1 MSDKIEPLI
10 MPKWG
15 IEMDEGKLTEW
26 LIEEGTTFSKGD
38 PLVVIETDKISNE
51 VEAEVDSKLRKK
63 VVQSDGTYAVGAL
76 LGIFAPDEISD
87 EEVENFVNEYVAPDT
102 SFKPE
107 SASASEAPIPT
118 PEVSNNSST
127 SPSTSSELPSAPPE
141 NINISPKAWEVALE
155 LGVDVSTIT
164 PTGRRGRISVQDVEQ
179 IADPAKLAAY
189 KGEDDAGAS
198 KSDNPSTSIKHT
210 SMRKVIAERL
220 VSSKN
225 TAPHFYLNVDLEVD
239 SIMEKRTT
247 LNSDSSNKISI
258 NDLLIKCVA
267 TALKKHPE
275 ININWSD
282 DAILQF
288 ENADISVAVAT
299 ESGLITPIIKNAGN
313 ISVQE
318 ISSEMKRLS
327 ELAHSNKL
335 MPSDYQG
342 GTFSISNLGMLGIKD
357 FTAVINPPQCAIL
370 AVGGLQTKVS
380 EHDGNAVFSK
390 VISVT
395 MSCDHRAIDGAIG
408 ARFLQ
413 TLSEVVRTAEGL

>member
-76 LGIFAPDEISD
+76 LGIFAPDDVSD
-87 EEVENFVNEYVAPDT
+87 EEVETFVNSYVAPDT

-107 SASASEAPIPT
+107 SASSSVSPT
-118 PEVSNNSST
+118 PKPEVVSNNSTST
-127 SPSTSSELPSAPPE
+127 NSDLPSAPPE

-155 LGVDVSTIT
+155 LDVDVSTIT

-179 IADPAKLAAY
+179 VADPAKLAAY
-189 KGEDDAGAS
+189 KGEETSDAPV
-198 KSDNPSTSIKHT
+198 SDNPSTSIKHT

-239 SIMEKRTT
+239 SIMEKRSA
-247 LNSDSSNKISI
+247 LNNDSSNKISV

-313 ISVQE
+313 ISVEE

-380 EHDGNAVFSK
+380 ENDGNAVFSK
-390 VISVT
+390 IISVT
-395 MSCDHRAIDGAIG
+395 MSCDHRAIDGAVG

-413 TLSEVVRTAEGL
+413 TLSEVVKTAEGI

>member
-76 LGIFAPDEISD
+76 LGIFAPDDVSD
-87 EEVENFVNEYVAPDT
+87 EEVETFVNSYVAPDT

-107 SASASEAPIPT
+107 SASSSVSPAPK
-118 PEVSNNSST
+118 PEVVSNNSTST
-127 SPSTSSELPSAPPE
+127 NSDLPSAPPE

-155 LGVDVSTIT
+155 LDVDVSTIT

-179 IADPAKLAAY
+179 VADPAKLAAY
-189 KGEDDAGAS
+189 KGEETSDAPV
-198 KSDNPSTSIKHT
+198 SDNPSTSIKHT

-225 TAPHFYLNVDLEVD
+225 KAPHFYLNVDLEVD
-239 SIMEKRTT
+239 SIMEKRSA
-247 LNSDSSNKISI
+247 LNTDSSNKISV

-313 ISVQE
+313 ISVEE

-327 ELAHSNKL
+327 ELAHGNKL

-380 EHDGNAVFSK
+380 ENDGNAVFSK
-390 VISVT
+390 IISVT
-395 MSCDHRAIDGAIG
+395 MSCDHRAIDGAVG

-413 TLSEVVRTAEGL
+413 TLSEVVKTAEGI

>member
-1 MSDKIEPLI
+1 MSKKIEPLI

-51 VEAEVDSKLRKK
+51 VEAEIDSTFRKK
-63 VVQSDGTYAVGAL
+63 VVEADGTYAVGAL
-76 LGIFAPDEISD
+76 LGIFATDDTSD
-87 EEVENFVNEYVAPDT
+87 EEIDEFVNSYVAPDT

-107 SASASEAPIPT
+107 SAS
-118 PEVSNNSST
+118 
-127 SPSTSSELPSAPPE
+127 SSEPVSPAPEANNNIPPSSGTDLPSSPPE
-141 NINISPKAWEVALE
+141 GINISPKAWEVALE
-155 LGVDVSTIT
+155 LDVDVSVIT
-164 PTGRRGRISVQDVEQ
+164 PSGRRGRISVQDVEQ
-179 IADPAKLAAY
+179 VADPAKLAAY
-189 KGEDDAGAS
+189 KGEDS
-198 KSDNPSTSIKHT
+198 PEVTTSDNPSKSIEHT

-220 VSSKN
+220 VNSKN

-239 SIMEKRTT
+239 TLMDKRAT
-247 LNSDSSNKISI
+247 LNNDTSEKISV
-258 NDLLIKCVA
+258 NDLIIKCVA

-275 ININWSD
+275 ININWTD
-282 DAILQF
+282 NAILQF

-299 ESGLITPIIKNAGN
+299 EAGLITPIIKNAGN

-327 ELAHSNKL
+327 DLAHNNKL

-370 AVGGLQTKVS
+370 AVGGLQTRVD
-380 EHDGNAVFSK
+380 ENDGKAVFSK
-390 VISVT
+390 IISVT
-395 MSCDHRAIDGAIG
+395 MSCDHRAIDGAVG

-413 TLSEVVRTAEGL
+413 TLSEIVKAAEGI

>member
-1 MSDKIEPLI
+1 MSKKIEPLI

-26 LIEEGTTFSKGD
+26 LIEEGTSFSKGD

-51 VEAEVDSKLRKK
+51 VEAEIDSTLRKK
-63 VVQSDGTYAVGAL
+63 VVNADGTYAVGAL
-76 LGIFAPDEISD
+76 LGIFASDDTSD
-87 EEVENFVNEYVAPDT
+87 EEIDEFINSYVAPDT

-107 SASASEAPIPT
+107 SASSSEPTTPAPAK
-118 PEVSNNSST
+118 ESDNKSSG
-127 SPSTSSELPSAPPE
+127 SELPSSPPE
-141 NINISPKAWEVALE
+141 DVNISPKAWEVAIE
-155 LGVDVSTIT
+155 LDVNVSSVT
-164 PTGRRGRISVQDVEQ
+164 PSGRRGRISVQDVEQ
-179 IADPAKLAAY
+179 AADPAKLAAY
-189 KGEDDAGAS
+189 KGEDTSDTGN
-198 KSDNPSTSIKHT
+198 SDNPSKSIDHS

-220 VSSKN
+220 VNSKN

-239 SIMEKRTT
+239 SLMDKRAS
-247 LNSDSSNKISI
+247 LNKDSSEKISI
-258 NDLLIKCVA
+258 NDLIIKCVA

-275 ININWSD
+275 ININWTDS
-282 DAILQF
+282 AILQF

-313 ISVQE
+313 LSVQE

-327 ELAHSNKL
+327 DLAHNNKL
-335 MPSDYQG
+335 MPADYQG

-370 AVGGLQTKVS
+370 AVGGLQTRVD
-380 EHDGNAVFSK
+380 ENDGKPVFNK
-390 VISVT
+390 IISVT
-395 MSCDHRAIDGAIG
+395 MSCDHRAIDGAVG

-413 TLSEVVRTAEGL
+413 TLSEVVKTTEGI

>member
-1 MSDKIEPLI
+1 MSKKIEPLI

-26 LIEEGTTFSKGD
+26 LIDEGTTFSKGD

-51 VEAEVDSKLRKK
+51 VEAEIDSTLRKK
-63 VVQSDGTYAVGAL
+63 VVDADGTYAVGAL
-76 LGIFAPDEISD
+76 LGIFASDDTSD
-87 EEVENFVNEYVAPDT
+87 EEIDEFINSYVAPDT

-107 SASASEAPIPT
+107 SASSTETTTPVPAAEA
-118 PEVSNNSST
+118 NNKSSGNEL
-127 SPSTSSELPSAPPE
+127 SSSPPE
-141 NINISPKAWEVALE
+141 DVNISPKAWEVALE
-155 LGVDVSTIT
+155 LDVDVSSVT
-164 PTGRRGRISVQDVEQ
+164 PSGRRGRISVQDVEQ
-179 IADPAKLAAY
+179 AADPSKLAAY
-189 KGEDDAGAS
+189 KGEDSSDTIQ
-198 KSDNPSTSIKHT
+198 SDNPSTSIEHT

-239 SIMEKRTT
+239 TLMDKRAS
-247 LNSDSSNKISI
+247 LNADNSEKISV
-258 NDLLIKCVA
+258 NDLIIKCVA
-267 TALKKHPE
+267 SALKKHPE
-275 ININWSD
+275 ININWTDS
-282 DAILQF
+282 AILQF

-299 ESGLITPIIKNAGN
+299 EAGLITPIIKNAGN
-313 ISVQE
+313 LSVQE

-327 ELAHSNKL
+327 DLAHSNKL

-370 AVGGLQTKVS
+370 AVGGLQTKVD
-380 EHDGNAVFSK
+380 ENNGKAVFNK
-390 VISVT
+390 IISVT
-395 MSCDHRAIDGAIG
+395 MSCDHRAIDGAVG

-413 TLSEVVRTAEGL
+413 TLSEIVKSAEGI

>member
-1 MSDKIEPLI
+1 MSKKIEPLI

-26 LIEEGTTFSKGD
+26 LIDEGTTFTKGD

-51 VEAEVDSKLRKK
+51 VEAEVDSTLRKK
-63 VVQSDGTYAVGAL
+63 VVDADGTYAVGAL
-76 LGIFAPDEISD
+76 LGIFASDDTSD
-87 EEVENFVNEYVAPDT
+87 EEIDEFINSYVAPDT

-107 SASASEAPIPT
+107 SASSTDSTTPT
-118 PEVSNNSST
+118 PAVEADNKSSGK
-127 SPSTSSELPSAPPE
+127 ELPSSPPE
-141 NINISPKAWEVALE
+141 DINISPKAWEVALE
-155 LGVDVSTIT
+155 LDVDVSSVT
-164 PTGRRGRISVQDVEQ
+164 PSGRRGRISVQDVEQ
-179 IADPAKLAAY
+179 AADPAKLAAY
-189 KGEDDAGAS
+189 KGEDSSDTS
-198 KSDNPSTSIKHT
+198 QSDNPSKSIEHT

-239 SIMEKRTT
+239 TLMDKRAS
-247 LNSDSSNKISI
+247 LNADNSEKISV
-258 NDLLIKCVA
+258 NDLIIKCVA

-275 ININWSD
+275 ININWTDS
-282 DAILQF
+282 AILQF

-299 ESGLITPIIKNAGN
+299 DAGLITPIIKNAGN
-313 ISVQE
+313 LSVQE

-327 ELAHSNKL
+327 DLAHSNKL

-370 AVGGLQTKVS
+370 AVGGLQTKVD
-380 EHDGNAVFSK
+380 ENDGKAVFSK
-390 VISVT
+390 IISVT
-395 MSCDHRAIDGAIG
+395 MSCDHRAIDGAVG

-413 TLSEVVRTAEGL
+413 TLSEIVKAAEGI

>member
-1 MSDKIEPLI
+1 MSKKIEPLI

-26 LIEEGTTFSKGD
+26 LIDEGTTFSKGD

-51 VEAEVDSKLRKK
+51 VEAEVDSTLRKK
-63 VVQSDGTYAVGAL
+63 VVDADGTYAVGAL
-76 LGIFAPDEISD
+76 LGIFASDDTSD
-87 EEVENFVNEYVAPDT
+87 EEIDEFINSYVAPDT

-107 SASASEAPIPT
+107 SASSTASTTPT
-118 PEVSNNSST
+118 PAVEADNKSSGK
-127 SPSTSSELPSAPPE
+127 ELPSSPPE
-141 NINISPKAWEVALE
+141 DVNISPKAWEVALE
-155 LGVDVSTIT
+155 LDVDVSSVT
-164 PTGRRGRISVQDVEQ
+164 PSGRRGRVSVQDVEQ
-179 IADPAKLAAY
+179 AADPAKLAAY
-189 KGEDDAGAS
+189 KGEDS
-198 KSDNPSTSIKHT
+198 SETSQSDNPSKSIEHT

-239 SIMEKRTT
+239 ILMDKRAS
-247 LNSDSSNKISI
+247 LNADNSEKISV
-258 NDLLIKCVA
+258 NDLIIKCVA

-275 ININWSD
+275 ININWTDS
-282 DAILQF
+282 AILQF

-299 ESGLITPIIKNAGN
+299 DAGLITPIIKNAGN
-313 ISVQE
+313 LSVQE

-327 ELAHSNKL
+327 DLAHSNKL

-370 AVGGLQTKVS
+370 AVGGLQTKVD
-380 EHDGNAVFSK
+380 ENDGKPVFSK
-390 VISVT
+390 IISVT
-395 MSCDHRAIDGAIG
+395 MSCDHRAIDGAVG

-413 TLSEVVRTAEGL
+413 TLSEIVKAAEGI

>member
-76 LGIFAPDEISD
+76 LGIFAPDDVSD
-87 EEVENFVNEYVAPDT
+87 EEVENFVNSYVAPDT

-107 SASASEAPIPT
+107 SASSSESPAPK
-118 PEVSNNSST
+118 PEVVNNNSTAANSD
-127 SPSTSSELPSAPPE
+127 LPSAPPE

-155 LGVDVSTIT
+155 LSVDVSTIT

-179 IADPAKLAAY
+179 VADSAKLAAY
-189 KGEDDAGAS
+189 KGEETSDAPV
-198 KSDNPSTSIKHT
+198 SDNQSTSIKHT

-239 SIMEKRTT
+239 SIMEKRSA
-247 LNSDSSNKISI
+247 LNNDSSNKISV

-299 ESGLITPIIKNAGN
+299 DSGLITPIIKNAGN

-327 ELAHSNKL
+327 DLAHSNKL

-380 EHDGNAVFSK
+380 EDNGNAVFSK
-390 VISVT
+390 IISVT
-395 MSCDHRAIDGAIG
+395 MSCDHRAIDGAVG

-413 TLSEVVRTAEGL
+413 TLSEVVKNAEGL

>member
-1 MSDKIEPLI
+1 MSKKIEPLI

-26 LIEEGTTFSKGD
+26 LIDEGTTFSKGD

-51 VEAEVDSKLRKK
+51 VEAEVDSTLRKK
-63 VVQSDGTYAVGAL
+63 VVDADGTYAVGAL
-76 LGIFAPDEISD
+76 LGIFASDDTSD
-87 EEVENFVNEYVAPDT
+87 EEIDEFINSYVAPDT

-107 SASASEAPIPT
+107 SASSTDSTTPT
-118 PEVSNNSST
+118 PAVEADNKSSGK
-127 SPSTSSELPSAPPE
+127 ELPSSPPE
-141 NINISPKAWEVALE
+141 DVNISPKAWEVALE
-155 LGVDVSTIT
+155 LDVDVSSVT
-164 PTGRRGRISVQDVEQ
+164 PSGRRGRISVQDVEQ
-179 IADPAKLAAY
+179 AADPAKLAAY
-189 KGEDDAGAS
+189 KGEDSSDTS
-198 KSDNPSTSIKHT
+198 QSDNPSKSIEHT

-239 SIMEKRTT
+239 ILMDKRAS
-247 LNSDSSNKISI
+247 LNADNSEKISV
-258 NDLLIKCVA
+258 NDLIIKCVA

-275 ININWSD
+275 ININWTDS
-282 DAILQF
+282 AILQF

-299 ESGLITPIIKNAGN
+299 DAGLITPIIRNAGN
-313 ISVQE
+313 LSVQE
-318 ISSEMKRLS
+318 ISLEMKRLS
-327 ELAHSNKL
+327 DLAHSNKL

-370 AVGGLQTKVS
+370 AVGGLQTKVD
-380 EHDGNAVFSK
+380 ENDGKAVFSK
-390 VISVT
+390 IISVT
-395 MSCDHRAIDGAIG
+395 MSCDHRAIDGAVG

-413 TLSEVVRTAEGL
+413 TLSEIVKAAEGI

>member
-26 LIEEGTTFSKGD
+26 LVEEGTSFSKGD

-51 VEAEVDSKLRKK
+51 VEAEIDSKLRKK
-63 VVQSDGTYAVGAL
+63 VVQSDGTYPVGAL
-76 LGIFAPDEISD
+76 LGIFAPDGVSD
-87 EEVENFVNEYVAPDT
+87 EEIDNFVNEYVAPDT
-102 SFKPE
+102 SFKP
-107 SASASEAPIPT
+107 ASASSSE
-118 PEVSNNSST
+118 SST
-127 SPSTSSELPSAPPE
+127 PAPTQEVPNNAQSSTSSELPSAPPE
-141 NINISPKAWEVALE
+141 NINISPKAWEIALE
-155 LGVDVSTIT
+155 LGVDVSAII
-164 PTGRRGRISVQDVEQ
+164 PSGRRGRISVQDVEQ

-189 KGEDDAGAS
+189 KGEETSEAPI
-198 KSDNPSTSIKHT
+198 SDNPSTSIEHT

-239 SIMEKRTT
+239 VLMDKRAT
-247 LNSDSSNKISI
+247 LNKDTSEKISV
-258 NDLLIKCVA
+258 NDLIIKCVA

-275 ININWSD
+275 ININWTD
-282 DAILQF
+282 NAILQF
-288 ENADISVAVAT
+288 ENTDISVAVAT
-299 ESGLITPIIKNAGN
+299 EAGLITPIIKNAGN

-327 ELAHSNKL
+327 DLAHNNKL

-380 EHDGNAVFSK
+380 ENEGNAVFSK
-390 VISVT
+390 IISVT
-395 MSCDHRAIDGAIG
+395 MSCDHRAIDGAVG

-413 TLSEVVRTAEGL
+413 TLSEVVKTAEGI

>member
-1 MSDKIEPLI
+1 MSKKIEPLI

-26 LIEEGTTFSKGD
+26 LIDEGTTFTKGD

-51 VEAEVDSKLRKK
+51 VEAEVDSTLRKK
-63 VVQSDGTYAVGAL
+63 VVDADGTYAVGAL
-76 LGIFAPDEISD
+76 LGIFASDDTSD
-87 EEVENFVNEYVAPDT
+87 EEIDEFINSYVAPDT

-107 SASASEAPIPT
+107 SASSTDSTTPT
-118 PEVSNNSST
+118 PAVEADNKSSGK
-127 SPSTSSELPSAPPE
+127 ELPSSPPE
-141 NINISPKAWEVALE
+141 DVNISPKAWEVALE
-155 LGVDVSTIT
+155 LDVDVSSVT
-164 PTGRRGRISVQDVEQ
+164 PSGRRGRISVQDVEQ
-179 IADPAKLAAY
+179 AADPAKLAAY
-189 KGEDDAGAS
+189 KGEDSSDTS
-198 KSDNPSTSIKHT
+198 QSDNPSKSIEHT

-239 SIMEKRTT
+239 TLMDKRAS
-247 LNSDSSNKISI
+247 LNADNSEKISV
-258 NDLLIKCVA
+258 NDLIIKCVA

-275 ININWSD
+275 ININWTDS
-282 DAILQF
+282 AILQF

-299 ESGLITPIIKNAGN
+299 DAGLITPIIKNAGN
-313 ISVQE
+313 LSVQE

-327 ELAHSNKL
+327 DLAHINKL

-370 AVGGLQTKVS
+370 AVGGLQTKVD
-380 EHDGNAVFSK
+380 ENDGKAVFSK
-390 VISVT
+390 IISVT
-395 MSCDHRAIDGAIG
+395 MSCDHRAIDGAVG

-413 TLSEVVRTAEGL
+413 TLSEIVKAAEGI

>member
-1 MSDKIEPLI
+1 MSKKIEPLI

-26 LIEEGTTFSKGD
+26 LIEEGTSFSKGD

-51 VEAEVDSKLRKK
+51 VEAEIDSTLRKK
-63 VVQSDGTYAVGAL
+63 VVNADGTYAVGAL
-76 LGIFAPDEISD
+76 LGIFASDDTSD
-87 EEVENFVNEYVAPDT
+87 EEIDEFINSYVAPDT

-107 SASASEAPIPT
+107 SASSSEPTTPAPAK
-118 PEVSNNSST
+118 ESDNKSSG
-127 SPSTSSELPSAPPE
+127 SELPSSPPE
-141 NINISPKAWEVALE
+141 DVNISPKAWEVAIE
-155 LGVDVSTIT
+155 LDVNVSSVT
-164 PTGRRGRISVQDVEQ
+164 PSGRRGRISVQDVEQ
-179 IADPAKLAAY
+179 AADPAKLAAY
-189 KGEDDAGAS
+189 KGEDTSDNGN
-198 KSDNPSTSIKHT
+198 SDNPSKSIDHS

-220 VSSKN
+220 VNSKN

-239 SIMEKRTT
+239 SLMDKRAS
-247 LNSDSSNKISI
+247 LNKDSSEKISI
-258 NDLLIKCVA
+258 NDLIIKCVA

-275 ININWSD
+275 ININWTDS
-282 DAILQF
+282 AILQF

-313 ISVQE
+313 LSVQE

-327 ELAHSNKL
+327 DLAHNNKL
-335 MPSDYQG
+335 MPADYQG

-370 AVGGLQTKVS
+370 AVGALQTKVD
-380 EHDGNAVFSK
+380 ENGGKAVFSK
-390 VISVT
+390 IISVT
-395 MSCDHRAIDGAIG
+395 MSCDHRAIDGAVG

-413 TLSEVVRTAEGL
+413 TLTEVVKTAEGL

>member
-1 MSDKIEPLI
+1 MSKKIEPLI

-51 VEAEVDSKLRKK
+51 VEAEVDSTLRKK
-63 VVQSDGTYAVGAL
+63 VVDADGTYAVGAL
-76 LGIFAPDEISD
+76 LGIFASDDTSD
-87 EEVENFVNEYVAPDT
+87 EEIDEFINSYVAPDT

-107 SASASEAPIPT
+107 SASSSE
-118 PEVSNNSST
+118 ST
-127 SPSTSSELPSAPPE
+127 SPGPALETSNKSSGSELPSSPPE
-141 NINISPKAWEVALE
+141 DINISPKAWEVALE
-155 LGVDVSTIT
+155 LEVDVSSIT
-164 PTGRRGRISVQDVEQ
+164 PSGRRGRISVQDVEQ
-179 IADPAKLAAY
+179 AADPVKLAAY
-189 KGEDDAGAS
+189 KGEGVPDVIP
-198 KSDNPSTSIKHT
+198 SDNPSKSIEHS

-239 SIMEKRTT
+239 TLMDKRAM
-247 LNSDSSNKISI
+247 LNNEGSEKISV
-258 NDLLIKCVA
+258 NDLIIKCVA

-275 ININWSD
+275 ININWTD
-282 DAILQF
+282 NAILQF

-299 ESGLITPIIKNAGN
+299 DAGLITPIIKNAGN

-327 ELAHSNKL
+327 DLAHNNKL
-335 MPSDYQG
+335 MPEDYQG

-370 AVGGLQTKVS
+370 AVGGLQTKVD
-380 EHDGNAVFSK
+380 ENDGKAVFNK
-390 VISVT
+390 IISVT
-395 MSCDHRAIDGAIG
+395 MSCDHRAIDGAVG

-413 TLSEVVRTAEGL
+413 TLSEVVKTAEGI

>member
-76 LGIFAPDEISD
+76 LGIFAPDDVSD
-87 EEVENFVNEYVAPDT
+87 EEVETFVNSYVAPDT

-107 SASASEAPIPT
+107 SASSSVSPAPK
-118 PEVSNNSST
+118 PEVVSNNSTST
-127 SPSTSSELPSAPPE
+127 NSDLPSAPPE

-155 LGVDVSTIT
+155 LDVDVSTIT

-179 IADPAKLAAY
+179 VADPAKLAAY
-189 KGEDDAGAS
+189 KGEETSDAPV
-198 KSDNPSTSIKHT
+198 SDNPSTSIKHT

-239 SIMEKRTT
+239 SIMEKRSA
-247 LNSDSSNKISI
+247 LNNDSSNKISV

-313 ISVQE
+313 ISVEE

-327 ELAHSNKL
+327 ELAHGNKL

-380 EHDGNAVFSK
+380 ENDGNAVFSK
-390 VISVT
+390 IISVT
-395 MSCDHRAIDGAIG
+395 MSCDHRAIDGAVG

-413 TLSEVVRTAEGL
+413 TLSEVVKTAEGI

>member
-1 MSDKIEPLI
+1 MSKKIEPLI

-26 LIEEGTTFSKGD
+26 LIEEGTSFSKGD

-51 VEAEVDSKLRKK
+51 VEAEIDSTLRKK
-63 VVQSDGTYAVGAL
+63 VVNADGTYAVGAL
-76 LGIFAPDEISD
+76 LGIFASDDTSD
-87 EEVENFVNEYVAPDT
+87 EEIDEFINSYVAPDT

-107 SASASEAPIPT
+107 SASSSEPTTPAPAK
-118 PEVSNNSST
+118 ESDNKSSG
-127 SPSTSSELPSAPPE
+127 SELPSSPPE
-141 NINISPKAWEVALE
+141 DVNISPKAWEVAIE
-155 LGVDVSTIT
+155 LDVNVSSVT
-164 PTGRRGRISVQDVEQ
+164 PSGRRGRISVQDVEQ
-179 IADPAKLAAY
+179 AADPAKLAAY
-189 KGEDDAGAS
+189 KGEDTSDTS
-198 KSDNPSTSIKHT
+198 KSDNPSKSIEHT

-220 VSSKN
+220 VNSKN

-239 SIMEKRTT
+239 SLMDKRAS
-247 LNSDSSNKISI
+247 LNKDSSEKISI
-258 NDLLIKCVA
+258 NDLIIKCVA

-275 ININWSD
+275 ININWTDS
-282 DAILQF
+282 AILQF

-313 ISVQE
+313 LSVQE

-327 ELAHSNKL
+327 DLAHNNKL
-335 MPSDYQG
+335 MPADYQG

-370 AVGGLQTKVS
+370 AVGALQTKVD
-380 EHDGNAVFSK
+380 ENGGKAVFSK
-390 VISVT
+390 IISVT
-395 MSCDHRAIDGAIG
+395 MSCDHRAIDGAVG

-413 TLSEVVRTAEGL
+413 TLTEVVKTAEGL

>member
-26 LIEEGTTFSKGD
+26 LVEEGTSFSKGD

-51 VEAEVDSKLRKK
+51 VEAEIDSKLRKK
-63 VVQSDGTYAVGAL
+63 VVQSDGTYPVGAL
-76 LGIFAPDEISD
+76 LGIFAPDGVSD
-87 EEVENFVNEYVAPDT
+87 EEIDNFVNEYVAPDT
-102 SFKPE
+102 SFKP
-107 SASASEAPIPT
+107 ASASSSESSTPAPT
-118 PEVSNNSST
+118 QEVSNNAQS
-127 SPSTSSELPSAPPE
+127 STSSELPSAPPE
-141 NINISPKAWEVALE
+141 NINISPKAWEIALE
-155 LGVDVSTIT
+155 LGVDVSAIT
-164 PTGRRGRISVQDVEQ
+164 PSGRRGRISVQDVEQ

-189 KGEDDAGAS
+189 KGEETSGVPV
-198 KSDNPSTSIKHT
+198 SDNPSTSIEHT

-239 SIMEKRTT
+239 VLMDKRAA
-247 LNSDSSNKISI
+247 LNKDTSEKISV
-258 NDLLIKCVA
+258 NDLIIKCVA

-275 ININWSD
+275 ININWTD
-282 DAILQF
+282 NAILQF

-299 ESGLITPIIKNAGN
+299 EAGLITPIIKNAGN

-327 ELAHSNKL
+327 DLAHNNKL

-380 EHDGNAVFSK
+380 ENEGNAVFSK
-390 VISVT
+390 IISVT
-395 MSCDHRAIDGAIG
+395 MSCDHRAIDGAVG

-413 TLSEVVRTAEGL
+413 TLSEVVKTAEGI

>member
-76 LGIFAPDEISD
+76 LGIFAPDDVSD
-87 EEVENFVNEYVAPDT
+87 EEVETFVNSYVAPDT

-107 SASASEAPIPT
+107 SASSSVSPT
-118 PEVSNNSST
+118 SKPEVVSNNSTST
-127 SPSTSSELPSAPPE
+127 NSDLPSAPPE

-155 LGVDVSTIT
+155 LDVDVSTIT

-179 IADPAKLAAY
+179 VADPAKLAAY
-189 KGEDDAGAS
+189 KGEETSDAPV
-198 KSDNPSTSIKHT
+198 SDNPSTSIKHT

-239 SIMEKRTT
+239 SIMEKRSA
-247 LNSDSSNKISI
+247 LNTDSSNKISV

-313 ISVQE
+313 ISVEE

-327 ELAHSNKL
+327 ELAHGNKL

-380 EHDGNAVFSK
+380 ENDGNAVFSK
-390 VISVT
+390 IISVT
-395 MSCDHRAIDGAIG
+395 MSCDHRAIDGAVG

-413 TLSEVVRTAEGL
+413 TLSEVVKTAEGI